1 MHTMVIVT
9 TAVLKR
15 RGGQK
20 RYPHRGSSN
29 ATILGGLELRSGG
42 LGSFNELK
50 IVMSI
55 ADTTT

>member
-1 MHTMVIVT
+1 MHTMDIVT

-20 RYPHRGSSN
+20 RYPHRGPSN

-42 LGSFNELK
+42 FGSFNELK
-50 IVMSI
+50 IIMST
-55 ADTTT
+55 ADTST